1 MSSTSRSKVLVA
13 MSGGVD
19 SSVAA
24 ALLRRAGHEV
34 VGCFMRL
41 GTPGEVLD
49 EFVREDGACGGRA
62 GARLGHRGCCSIG
75 DAGDARGVAA
85 LLDIPL
91 YVVNFRAEFGRIVDY
106 FAGEYAR
113 GETPNPCVRCNDWLK
128 FGKLHEYAGQIGAEF
143 VASGHYARV
152 SCGRLWRGVDAGKD
166 QSYVLFGI
174 PREHLARTLL
184 PVGGMTKARVREL
197 ARELGLAVHDKPDSQ
212 EICFVPDDDYA
223 GLVEAR
229 RPALA
234 RSGPIVDETGAVVGE
249 HRGQHRFT
257 VGQRRGLTLSL
268 PQARYVVRRDA
279 GSNVV
284 TVGPREQLR
293 SLRAEVA
300 EANWH
305 AEPATGWFDCLAKY
319 RYNTP
324 ACAARARVA
333 PQASAAG
340 PSGRRG
346 RFEVEFG
353 EPQEAVAPGQALV
366 LYTADGAVLGGGWI
380 ESAGT

>member
-1 MSSTSRSKVLVA
+1 
-13 MSGGVD
+13 
-19 SSVAA
+19 
-24 ALLRRAGHEV
+24 
-34 VGCFMRL
+34 MRL
-41 GTPGEVLD
+41 GSPGEALD
-49 EFVREDGACGGRA
+49 ELVPGEAACA
-62 GARLGHRGCCSIG
+62 TPTARVGKQGCCSIN
-75 DAGDARGVAA
+75 DAADARLVAA
-85 LLDIPL
+85 QLGIPF
-91 YVVNFRAEFGRIVDY
+91 YVANFKRDFGRVINYFVD
-106 FAGEYAR
+106 EYAAGR
-113 GETPNPCVRCNDWLK
+113 TPNPCVRCNDWLK
-128 FGKLHEYAGQIGAEF
+128 FGRLHDYAVQIGAAF
-143 VASGHYARV
+143 VASGHYARIV
-152 SCGRLWRGVDAGKD
+152 DAHRLARGVDHAKD
-166 QSYVLFGI
+166 QSYVLFGV
-174 PREHLARTLL
+174 PRQHLPRMLL
-184 PVGGMTKARVREL
+184 PVGGYRKQQIRAL
-197 ARELGLAVHDKPDSQ
+197 ALELGLPVSDKPDSQ

-333 PQASAAG
+333 PEASAAG